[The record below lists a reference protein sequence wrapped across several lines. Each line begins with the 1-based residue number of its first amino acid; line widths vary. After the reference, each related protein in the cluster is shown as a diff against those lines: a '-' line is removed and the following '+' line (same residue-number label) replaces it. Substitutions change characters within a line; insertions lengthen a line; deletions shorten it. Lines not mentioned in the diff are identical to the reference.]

1 MRAGNVNQAAS
12 TGAGGH
18 QYGELSATSKQEQL
32 RHAALLK
39 RVDAE
44 RRARKIV
51 VPTNDTEVRGM
62 LRKLGHPVRLFGETV
77 ADVRERLREILA
89 RIEIE
94 GEERDL
100 VAAILAA
107 PDPFAP
113 ADLARAG
120 RAGPQQSTASHDPK
134 TDVYTPASAELN
146 AARRRMAAYSFPRAS
161 ARLAESSKRR
171 DDDEARSAREESTAA
186 AYASLAS
193 LALSQSQ
200 FADARPLARIRV
212 GPAGDVVAT
221 AAWSGAAKVWDLETC
236 NSKCAIKGHK
246 ERCTGL
252 AWAPRKDKHVVVT
265 AGADGLAK
273 LWDCSFAPA
282 AADDMDVDGPP
293 APAAKL
299 PDAVLLQTFTGHS
312 ERLGHVDFH
321 PSGHFFATTSF
332 DSTWRLWDVET
343 AAELLLQDGHAF
355 ETYAVS
361 FQGDGALVATGDFG
375 GVGHVWDL
383 RSGRRLWSA
392 LGHGKKVL
400 CAAWSPDGYTL
411 ATGSDDH
418 TVRIW
423 DLRKRACAYTL
434 PAHSSLVADVRF
446 SPETGEA
453 LATCAFDGRV
463 KLWSTRDWST
473 LTSLAA
479 HDGKCTSVD
488 FIDDGRVVSAGFDRT
503 FKIWQPQDAAE
514 ATGYE

>member
-1 MRAGNVNQAAS
+1 
-12 TGAGGH
+12 
-18 QYGELSATSKQEQL
+18 
-32 RHAALLK
+32 
-39 RVDAE
+39 
-44 RRARKIV
+44 
-51 VPTNDTEVRGM
+51 
-62 LRKLGHPVRLFGETV
+62 
-77 ADVRERLREILA
+77 
-89 RIEIE
+89 
-94 GEERDL
+94 
-100 VAAILAA
+100 
-107 PDPFAP
+107 
-113 ADLARAG
+113 
-120 RAGPQQSTASHDPK
+120 
-134 TDVYTPASAELN
+134 
-146 AARRRMAAYSFPRAS
+146 
-161 ARLAESSKRR
+161 
-171 DDDEARSAREESTAA
+171 
-186 AYASLAS
+186 
-193 LALSQSQ
+193 
-200 FADARPLARIRV
+200 
-212 GPAGDVVAT
+212 
-221 AAWSGAAKVWDLETC
+221 
-236 NSKCAIKGHK
+236 
-246 ERCTGL
+246 
-252 AWAPRKDKHVVVT
+252 
-265 AGADGLAK
+265 
-273 LWDCSFAPA
+273 
-282 AADDMDVDGPP
+282 MDVDGPP

-375 GVGHVWDL
+375 GVAHVWDL

-463 KLWSTRDWST
+463 KLWSTRDWYVFLRGRPRGAPMKGHHLGRRSRRSPRTTGNALPSISST
-473 LTSLAA
+473 TAASSRRALTARSRSGTRKTPRKPPA
-479 HDGKCTSVD
+479 TSD
-488 FIDDGRVVSAGFDRT
+488 
-503 FKIWQPQDAAE
+503 QPARDPA
-514 ATGYE
+514 